1 MQATRDLKVR
11 FSGVVDL
18 AVAKAQFRQNLQEM
32 QQAAS
37 KIAVPIVKPPRDRAG
52 GQSDAIRQQREQAKA
67 LAEQQKAEVREQA
80 RLAKERAAAERQRA
94 KEQAQALKAQQKA
107 QEQQFRTQA
116 ALSKQRLSEDLKAQ
130 AKAAE
135 DLKQGLQQVAVVGA
149 ATFGALALGAKVSL
163 DEFARYE
170 SSVGAIEHQLGKATN
185 TIATTS
191 GEIDRFADAM
201 GDATLGNEQAIR
213 ESAQQLLAL
222 RGIGRDAFFDILT
235 LSQDMGVSA
244 EQLGRRLQDP
254 VRAMTQL
261 ERQGLLLNDQQREQI
276 RAMEAVGDRAGAQAV
291 IINQLKDQYGG
302 AAVAAAQGLA
312 GSLDTLGEKIQ
323 DSQRIIGEQLAP
335 TVNGLVGLLTGV
347 VDAFNNLPAPIQQ
360 ALIVTTA
367 FGGALAA
374 TITAIAAYE
383 ALQVKSKIA
392 TLGSAAAKLKEV
404 TVTQA
409 QTIAQSAY
417 AAAVGKATIAQKQ
430 QIGAFLAGSAK
441 AGLFAAAI
449 ASIALAVNS
458 FQKVTAEAAK
468 TRDSIGSINDAFS
481 DLAEAQANAGRAAQE
496 GAGGLSVEAQALKR
510 TEESLGA
517 VERAMDT
524 VREVINRFSIRGLL
538 EQFAEL
544 DALPEPLSNLLNSVA
559 SGMAKLNTA
568 SETSL
573 NRQQVAFGDLI
584 TEAERVEGAFTNL
597 KIGGFENATKEE
609 INAITALLAETERAL
624 EGSSVATTADA
635 GIKKVYLNRLQE
647 LKGELNALTQEQ
659 DRQVIS
665 VENLTGAYQRE
676 LDEISLA
683 EARSQAA
690 VSQAIAN
697 GANQEQ
703 AQQQALAQDKEF
715 IQQRLSQAR
724 ELQTK
729 LQQALQGSEGEDRD
743 KAEQAI
749 LKNDTEIAKLEK
761 ALADKRIEATKAA
774 EDART
779 KATEDA
785 EEKRKDAREKALQAI
800 ADVETESQIEIQKNI
815 NENRISAEDAELLRA
830 KAAQARADKEVALAE
845 NTKEATLQALQAQK
859 QVQEA
864 LEQVALARIEKE
876 TQAEARSQREVE
888 LGLKRRIDL
897 QQSAEQAIA
906 RRQRLLESEANL
918 LRSQSSLQQTA
929 FDIAA
934 QLSDNESEQKRLQEQ
949 AASARV
955 VALEKEQAL
964 QLKIFEIEE
973 QQNESRLKQLAIQ
986 NKIKQSELELQRIK
1000 TQGQLRA
1007 ANEQGDAEQAKNL
1020 VLQLQELAQTRAA
1033 LQESADAIA
1042 IDFEQS
1048 RLTRDQRRQVKQNDL
1063 TDELLKARAREAE
1076 VLDDP
1081 KLRRQVEQQALSLAR
1096 NRIGLPASSQRGIPI
1111 AQQTEGIQIPGIN
1124 ASAIAQQLQAQQQA
1138 QAENIRQMAQV
1149 YTTQQQAQAETLR
1162 QTLQV
1167 AQQEQAQAIRERLQL
1182 QQSAIA
1188 KQIEAGSAIVN
1199 LPAQQIPSLPTPQ
1212 LPPIQPISRP
1222 AGQQLGGANV
1232 EVLAEAISRAMA
1244 KTGTGEKSVTQ
1255 NFETTN
1261 NFAVG
1266 ANGKKEED
1274 IAEQVDRRSEEFLQ
1288 EVIRSL

>member
-37 KIAVPIVKPPRDRAG
+37 KISVPVIKAPRDRAG
-52 GQSDAIRQQREQAKA
+52 GQSDAIRQQQGQAQTLAQQARERARAEKQQAREQAKA
-67 LAEQQKAEVREQA
+67 LRE
-80 RLAKERAAAERQRA
+80 
-94 KEQAQALKAQQKA
+94 QQKA
-107 QEQQFRTQA
+107 QEQLFKTRV
-116 ALSKQRLSEDLKAQ
+116 ALSKQKVAEDLKAQ
-130 AKAAE
+130 AQAAKE
-135 DLKQGLQQVAVVGA
+135 LQQGLQQVAIAGA

-170 SSVGAIEHQLGKATN
+170 SSVGAIEHQLGKTTN
-185 TIATTS
+185 TIATTA

-312 GSLDTLGEKIQ
+312 GSLDTLGEEIQ

-360 ALIVTTA
+360 ALIATTA

-374 TITAIAAYE
+374 VITAIATYE

-392 TLGSAAAKLKEV
+392 TLGSAAAKLKDL
-404 TVTQA
+404 TVTQGATVA
-409 QTIAQSAY
+409 QAAY
-417 AAAVGKATIAQKQ
+417 AAAIGKATVAQKQ

-449 ASIALAVNS
+449 ASIALAYNS
-458 FQKVTAEAAK
+458 FQKITAEAAK
-468 TRDSIGSINDAFS
+468 TRDSIGNINDAFS

-517 VERAMDT
+517 VERAVDT
-524 VREVINRFSIRGLL
+524 VREVVNRFSLRGLL
-538 EQFAEL
+538 EQFAQL

-584 TEAERVEGAFTNL
+584 AQAEGAEHAFNNIKL
-597 KIGGFENATKEE
+597 GAGFDNASQEE
-609 INAITALLAETERAL
+609 LNAIAALLAETERAL
-624 EGSSVATTADA
+624 EGTSVATTADA
-635 GIKKVYLNRLQE
+635 GVKKVYLQRIRE
-647 LKGELNALTQEQ
+647 LRKEHEALTHEQ
-659 DRQVIS
+659 QKQVIS
-665 VENLTGAYQRE
+665 VENLTNAYQKE
-676 LDEISLA
+676 LDEIALA
-683 EARSQAA
+683 EARSQAQVA
-690 VSQAIAN
+690 ESIAN

-703 AQQQALAQDKEF
+703 AQQQALAKDKEF
-715 IQQRLSQAR
+715 IQQRLTQAR
-724 ELQTK
+724 ELQTE

-749 LKNDTEIAKLEK
+749 LKNDTEIAKLRK
-761 ALADKRIEATKAA
+761 ALADKDIEATKAA
-774 EDART
+774 EDAKT
-779 KATEDA
+779 KAIEDA
-785 EEKRKDAREKALQAI
+785 EKKRQEAREQALKVI
-800 ADVETESQIEIQKNI
+800 
-815 NENRISAEDAELLRA
+815 EDAETERLIILQKDLNA
-830 KAAQARADKEVALAE
+830 GLISEEDFHAQAAQFSLERAEAEIEHAE
-845 NTKEATLQALQAQK
+845 NKSQAVLSALQKEGEA
-859 QVQEA
+859 QEA
-864 LEQVALARIEKE
+864 LKAIALKRIEEE
-876 TQAEARSQREVE
+876 TDAEVRSQQERERAIQRE
-888 LGLKRRIDL
+888 LALQDTLSRSFQRRGELLDAELSLLKTINDT
-897 QQSAEQAIA
+897 QQSAFQIAAGYTENEQQ
-906 RRQRLLESEANL
+906 RQRLEREA
-918 LRSQSSLQQTA
+918 A
-929 FDIAA
+929 D
-934 QLSDNESEQKRLQEQ
+934 
-949 AASARV
+949 ARV
-955 VALEKEQAL
+955 AGLIKSQDLE
-964 QLKIFEIEE
+964 LKIFE
-973 QQNESRLKQLAIQ
+973 LKEKQKASDLEKEKIQ
-986 NKIKQSELELQRIK
+986 NRIQQS
-1000 TQGQLRA
+1000 QLRVQLIEA
-1007 ANEQGDAEQAKNL
+1007 RGEARSAEESGDNRALLDAQAKIAAL
-1020 VLQLQELAQTRAA
+1020 IDQGSQLQQL
-1033 LQESADAIA
+1033 SAEI
-1042 IDFEQS
+1042 EQS
-1048 RLTRDQRRQVKQNDL
+1048 IVNQQQQVRTRRLEFDRQQEDN
-1063 TDELLKARAREAE
+1063 LLKAQDEQARAGGG
-1076 VLDDP
+1076 DP
-1081 KLRRQVEQQALSLAR
+1081 ALQRQVRDRALEIAR
-1096 NRIGLPASSQRGIPI
+1096 SRAPATTSSQPQSI
-1111 AQQTEGIQIPGIN
+1111 ANQLANNNAVVDIPGIN
-1124 ASAIAQQLQAQQQA
+1124 ASAIAQQLQAQQKA
-1138 QAENIRQMAQV
+1138 QAESVRQMAQI
-1149 YTTQQQAQAETLR
+1149 YTTQQKAQAETLR
-1162 QTLQV
+1162 QSLQV
-1167 AQQEQAQAIRERLQL
+1167 AQRQQAQAIRERLQL

-1199 LPAQQIPSLPTPQ
+1199 LPAQSAEIPSQIVPRVPSFE
-1212 LPPIQPISRP
+1212 PISRP
-1222 AGQQLGGANV
+1222 ANQASGGVDKDVLVGAIREAFKEVNLQQD
-1232 EVLAEAISRAMA
+1232 
-1244 KTGTGEKSVTQ
+1244 VTIEQ
-1255 NFETTN
+1255 VS

-1266 ANGKKEED
+1266 ANGKREQS
-1274 IAEQVDRRSEEFLQ
+1274 IAEQVSKQNEELLGN
-1288 EVIRSL
+1288 VIDALKQKG